1 MGKRTKEQRKADNIA
16 AETQRRINAGDTSN
30 YVQKQIANNPGKF
43 ENTKRVTQKVAQK
56 ENKDSGVKSTT
67 QKENKQKQSVLAKI
81 GLGKIEEDYIG
92 DKKFNETAPKGQHK
106 LRTQFDRLTAKYGDD
121 FAETSQGQTLLN
133 YLSGV
138 SVNKGGGMGAPDPT
152 FGTGVE
158 IAPDDPAQQYRQ
170 NVLENIRAQ
179 APGSSTVD
187 YFKRVDPQL
196 ARQGLTGDQ
205 YFNFNQQLMQKDVPA
220 YEKARPFS
228 SGALG
233 SAALKFMVS
242 PASAMTGGIYESLTG
257 KKFGKQKLDPM
268 YTGEPLDP
276 KLFYDLDNVEQS
288 GLMGTEVA
296 MNAQNDIN
304 YDDPDDPDEP
314 PPGGYDSWGDF
325 YAASGIV
332 EGTGGFGTDGQYYF
346 NYADGGLAS
355 LKENDNFNVAE
366 ADTLMFKDPVENDE
380 WEYNV

>member
-1 MGKRTKEQRKADNIA
+1 MGRGAYLAGRYGGGKKETVTRGMTNQEKKSYA
-16 AETQRRINAGDTSN
+16 AGQQDKDRAK
-30 YVQKQIANNPGKF
+30 QKQ
-43 ENTKRVTQKVAQK
+43 ETKTTPKK
-56 ENKDSGVKSTT
+56 EK
-67 QKENKQKQSVLAKI
+67 KQKQSILAKI

-92 DKKFNETAPKGQHK
+92 DDEFLKTVPKGQHK
-106 LRTQFDRLTAKYGDD
+106 LRTQFDRLVAKYGDD
-121 FAETSQGQTLLN
+121 FAETSQGQQLLR

-170 NVLENIRAQ
+170 NLLENVRAQ

-187 YFKRVDPQL
+187 YFKRVDPKL

-205 YFNFNQQLMQKDVPA
+205 YFNFRQQLMQKDVPA
-220 YEKARPFS
+220 YKKAFPIS
-228 SGALG
+228 SGALPEL
-233 SAALKFMVS
+233 AIRTMIS
-242 PASAMTGGIYESLTG
+242 PVRTIGGGIYESLTG

-276 KLFYDLDNVEQS
+276 KLFYDLDNIEQS
-288 GLMGTEVA
+288 GLMGTQA
-296 MNAQNDIN
+296 ARNAQQDYN
-304 YDDPDDPDEP
+304 YDDPDDPETDP
-314 PPGGYDSWGDF
+314 PPGYDSWGDF

-332 EGTGGFGTDGQYYF
+332 EGTGGFGADGQYYF
-346 NYADGGLAS
+346 NYADGGLAG
-355 LKENDNFNVAE
+355 LNNNRFNVEE
-366 ADTLMFKDPVENDE
+366 ADSLMFKDPVENDE

>member
-1 MGKRTKEQRKADNIA
+1 MPPQTKKQAEKALGANPVPSS
-16 AETQRRINAGDTSN
+16 GSGSGSGGGGGGGGGGSSSN
-30 YVQKQIANNPGKF
+30 Q
-43 ENTKRVTQKVAQK
+43 
-56 ENKDSGVKSTT
+56 
-67 QKENKQKQSVLAKI
+67 NKQKKKQSILAKI

-92 DKKFNETAPKGQHK
+92 DKAFEETVPAGQHK

-121 FAETSQGQTLLN
+121 FAETSQGQALLN

-138 SVNKGGGMGAPDPT
+138 SVNKGGGMGASDPT

-158 IAPDDPAQQYRQ
+158 IKA
-170 NVLENIRAQ
+170 L
-179 APGSSTVD
+179 PGSA
-187 YFKRVDPQL
+187 QE
-196 ARQGLTGDQ
+196 ARLDAINKMKGIGSLETAQSPGTAETIKGYGKDADFLRKGLTPAQ
-205 YFNFNQQLMQKDVPA
+205 YFNFNQQLMQANVPA
-220 YEKARPFS
+220 YEQARPFS
-228 SGALG
+228 SGALPRQ
-233 SAALKFMVS
+233 AMKFAVS
-242 PASAMTGGIYESLTG
+242 PIGTMAGGIYESLTG
-257 KKFGKQKLDPM
+257 KKFGNQKPDPI
-268 YTGEPLDP
+268 YTGQPLDP
-276 KLFYDLDNVEQS
+276 KLFYDLDNIEQS

-296 MNAQNDIN
+296 QQNYN

>member
-1 MGKRTKEQRKADNIA
+1 MSKEDYIAGRSGGRATTKK
-16 AETQRRINAGDTSN
+16 
-30 YVQKQIANNPGKF
+30 
-43 ENTKRVTQKVAQK
+43 QK
-56 ENKDSGVKSTT
+56 ESASFKAGQAEKKRAEQTPKKET
-67 QKENKQKQSVLAKI
+67 PKKENKQKQSVLAKI

-121 FAETSQGQTLLN
+121 FAETTQGQQLLG

-276 KLFYDLDNVEQS
+276 KLFYDLDNIEQS
-288 GLMGTEVA
+288 GLMGTQVA
-296 MNAQNDIN
+296 QQDYND
-304 YDDPDDPDEP
+304 DDPDDPDEP